1 MIWLLVLTGADNW
14 VGPGDAPQ
22 HMGAAN
28 CNRNDGF
35 LDFFYRK
42 CRKNGELSL
51 KNDDFVL
58 KNGHSF
64 CNSRYR
70 LDPNGFAGEPNP
82 QPRASFNSTVH
93 LSNGGVFKAHRRERH
108 QVLFDPQTHEPVA
121 LFNVDPQAIPATM

>member
-1 MIWLLVLTGADNW
+1 MYNSSTHARS
-14 VGPGDAPQ
+14 APQ
-22 HMGAAN
+22 FKSIAELRPANVSNFPPRCAVCVVPKISGAI
-28 CNRNDGF
+28 
-35 LDFFYRK
+35 
-42 CRKNGELSL
+42 L